1 MRHKSAVCKYGRYA
15 HCPSMIEAINY
26 SNRKTTPT
34 KFPTVRVQPKRLSR
48 QLPRFPITIDSK
60 SQPPLAKIPPRTVEP
75 PCDKQTART
84 SLSPISALLAASE
97 NFPSSSALPPVESLW
112 QKTSI
117 LVPAATLERLCELLN
132 EADSILNNL
141 LLQIPSG
148 SLKQIKQNP
157 ADFSFQSQ
165 YFQPLQSTSATS
177 ASRTIIDEPIDLLS
191 DDSN

>member
-1 MRHKSAVCKYGRYA
+1 MTYA
-15 HCPSMIEAINY
+15 LTVWL
-26 SNRKTTPT
+26 KTPIKPFSGVLLKFCTPT

-48 QLPRFPITIDSK
+48 QFPRFPVTIDSK

-84 SLSPISALLAASE
+84 SLSPISAFLAASE
-97 NFPSSSALPPVESLW
+97 NLPTSSSLPPVESLW

-117 LVPAATLERLCELLN
+117 LVPAATLERLGELLN

-141 LLQIPSG
+141 LLQIPSA

-157 ADFSFQSQ
+157 ADFSFQSE
-165 YFQPLQSTSATS
+165 YFQPLQSTSASTATVS
-177 ASRTIIDEPIDLLS
+177 HTIIDEPIDLLS